1 MKKAYSANHLI
12 EAQMI
17 LQLLEQAYI
26 PAKLMNTFSQGG
38 LGEIP
43 FTHAYP
49 EVWVVRDDD
58 FEKAQIIIDQYEH
71 TPIDPIHVNCP
82 NCSES
87 NPANFELC
95 WNCGCGLEVI
105 SK

>member
-1 MKKAYSANHLI
+1 MRKAYSANNLI

-26 PAKLMNTFSQGG
+26 PAKLMNTYLQGG

-49 EVWVVRDDD
+49 EVWVVRDED
-58 FEKAQIIIDQYEH
+58 FDKAQIIIDNYEH
-71 TPIDPIHVNCP
+71 VPIDLTHISCP
-82 NCSES
+82 NCSEL
-87 NPANFELC
+87 NPSNFELC
-95 WNCGCGLEVI
+95 WNCGVGLEDQV
-105 SK
+105 K